1 MRSRVCG
8 LWVFVGIMELENQTL
23 VFVEVL
29 MSDLV
34 MVGDYELL
42 EKQKEEYIKTEGLK
56 HREWFD
62 EYKARNRITNEIVL
76 MARVKNG
83 LDGKGIESR
92 FTQLKECRNEHL
104 VRYIDVVKKDNE
116 LWVVI
121 PSKVDRIDCNGG
133 L

>member
-1 MRSRVCG
+1 MKG
-8 LWVFVGIMELENQTL
+8 M
-23 VFVEVL
+23 
-29 MSDLV
+29 
-34 MVGDYELL
+34 
-42 EKQKEEYIKTEGLK
+42 KQTEGMK

-62 EYKARNRITNEIVL
+62 EYKARNQNTNEIVL

-83 LDGKGIESR
+83 LDVKGIESR

-104 VRYIDVVKKDNE
+104 VRYIDVVKKDDE

-121 PSKVDRIDCNGG
+121 PSRVDRIDCNGE